1 MEENKEE
8 TTKKPKKNKDS
19 LAKEYITNNV
29 IFADLINFY
38 FFDGEKKVNAS
49 DLKELDTTLVATLKK
64 KKQIQRYRDLIKEA
78 CVKEDSNNTYII
90 FGIENQSKVDK
101 GMIFRCMT
109 YDALSYIKQLDY
121 IEKNDKNDKIELKPV
136 ITLVL
141 YLGDEEWTGP
151 RSLHEMID
159 MEKYQF
165 IKDRIYDYKLHLISP
180 YEINNEDFSKLKSE
194 MRLVLKC
201 IKYSKD
207 SMKLNNIIKN
217 DCNFNMVSNKA
228 AELIDEVVETEFAKN
243 AEGGYVNMCKAIE
256 DMKKEARLE
265 GMAEERKNMCKAIED
280 MKKEARLEGMAEE
293 RKNMCKAIEDMKKEA
308 RLEGVVETVVNFY
321 KNGASLELISKSTN
335 MSIDDVK
342 DILVKNNV
350 ELRVA

>member
-1 MEENKEE
+1 MQKNKEE
-8 TTKKPKKNKDS
+8 SSKDTKKHKDS
-19 LAKEYITNNV
+19 LAKEYIANNV

-38 FFDGEKKVNAS
+38 FFDGEKKVKES
-49 DLKELDTTLVATLKK
+49 DLKELDTTSVKTLKQRF
-64 KKQIQRYRDLIKEA
+64 QIQRYRDLIKEA
-78 CVKEDSNNTYII
+78 CIKEDSNNTYII
-90 FGIENQSKVDK
+90 FGIENQSEEDK
-101 GMIFRCMT
+101 GMVFRCMI
-109 YDALSYIKQLDY
+109 YDALSYLKQLDN
-121 IEKNDKNDKIELKPV
+121 IEKPNKNDKIKLKPV

-141 YLGDEEWTGP
+141 YLGNGEWNGP
-151 RSLHEMID
+151 KSLYEMLD

-180 YEINNEDFSKLKSE
+180 YEINNEDFIKLKSE

-217 DCNFNMVSNKA
+217 DGNFNMVSNKA

-265 GMAEERKNMCKAIED
+265 GVVET
-280 MKKEARLEGMAEE
+280 EARV
-293 RKNMCKAIEDMKKEA
+293 K
-308 RLEGVVETVVNFY
+308 VETVVNFY
-321 KNGASLELISKSTN
+321 KNGASLELISKSTK
-335 MSIDDVK
+335 MTIEEVK
-342 DILVKNNV
+342 NILLQNNV
-350 ELRVA
+350 ELRTA

>member
-1 MEENKEE
+1 MQKNKEE
-8 TTKKPKKNKDS
+8 SSKDTKKHKDS
-19 LAKEYITNNV
+19 LAKEYIANNV

-38 FFDGEKKVNAS
+38 FFDGEKKVNES
-49 DLKELDTTLVATLKK
+49 DLKELDTTSVKTLKQRF
-64 KKQIQRYRDLIKEA
+64 QIQRYRDLIKEA
-78 CVKEDSNNTYII
+78 CIKEDSNNTYII
-90 FGIENQSKVDK
+90 FGIENQSEEDK
-101 GMIFRCMT
+101 GMVFRCMI
-109 YDALSYIKQLDY
+109 YDALSYLKQLDN
-121 IEKNDKNDKIELKPV
+121 IEKPNKNDKIKLKPV

-141 YLGDEEWTGP
+141 YLGNGEWNEP
-151 RSLHEMID
+151 KSLYEMLD

-217 DCNFNMVSNKA
+217 DGNFNMVSNKA

-280 MKKEARLEGMAEE
+280 MKKKAADKRQEE
-293 RKNMCKAIEDMKKEA
+293 NIIS
-308 RLEGVVETVVNFY
+308 FY
-321 KNGASLELISKSTN
+321 KNGVSLELISTSLG
-335 MSIDDVK
+335 MSIEDVK
-342 DILVKNNV
+342 NILIQNNV
-350 ELRVA
+350 ELRMA

>member
-1 MEENKEE
+1 MQKNKEE
-8 TTKKPKKNKDS
+8 SSKDTKKHKDS
-19 LAKEYITNNV
+19 LAKEYIANNV

-38 FFDGEKKVNAS
+38 FFDGEKKVKES
-49 DLKELDTTLVATLKK
+49 DLKELDTTSVKTLKQRF
-64 KKQIQRYRDLIKEA
+64 QIQRYRDLIKEA
-78 CVKEDSNNTYII
+78 CIKEDSNNTYII
-90 FGIENQSKVDK
+90 FGIENQSEEDK
-101 GMIFRCMT
+101 GMVFRCMI
-109 YDALSYIKQLDY
+109 YDALSYLKQLDN
-121 IEKNDKNDKIELKPV
+121 IEKPNKNDKIKLKPV

-141 YLGDEEWTGP
+141 YLGNGEWNGP
-151 RSLHEMID
+151 KSLYEMVD

-180 YEINNEDFSKLKSE
+180 YEINNEDFIKLKSE

-217 DCNFNMVSNKA
+217 DGNFNMVSNKA

-265 GMAEERKNMCKAIED
+265 GVVET
-280 MKKEARLEGMAEE
+280 EARV
-293 RKNMCKAIEDMKKEA
+293 K
-308 RLEGVVETVVNFY
+308 VETVVNFY
-321 KNGASLELISKSTN
+321 KNGASLELISKSTK
-335 MSIDDVK
+335 MTIEEVK
-342 DILVKNNV
+342 NILLQNNV
-350 ELRVA
+350 ELRTA